1 MGISNIK
8 IRYQYHKTPV
18 FLWDIFILR
27 RTPGAQFMNDIPKII
42 QIRWKLDFKCN
53 FIVGIISLQHFAQ
66 LSCHVQNFI
75 TIISPNLGWEC
86 EISIDFNYDWKIV
99 HEIDGSAQDCSNSI
113 TNTLELL
120 QSCAKPS
127 KCAPAAQIHAG
138 PCVWYGPTPDHC
150 RQKVCCWY
158 NTWLLTSPDVMCK
171 YNLIKPQN
179 NNKHCDNMHIVC
191 GNKKLLV
198 SRNFQAPLS

>member
-127 KCAPAAQIHAG
+127 KCAPAAQIHVFGMGLPEIIAVRKYVVDTIRDYLHHQML
-138 PCVWYGPTPDHC
+138 CV
-150 RQKVCCWY
+150 
-158 NTWLLTSPDVMCK
+158 NT
-171 YNLIKPQN
+171 I
-179 NNKHCDNMHIVC
+179 
-191 GNKKLLV
+191 
-198 SRNFQAPLS
+198 